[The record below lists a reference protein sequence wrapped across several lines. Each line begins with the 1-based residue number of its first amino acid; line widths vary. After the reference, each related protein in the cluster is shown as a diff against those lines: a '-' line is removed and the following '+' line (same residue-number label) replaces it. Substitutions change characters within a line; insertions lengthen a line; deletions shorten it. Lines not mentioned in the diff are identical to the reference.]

1 MTDSS
6 PAMADLLMTD
16 LLTKEAMT
24 AVGVGAFQHT
34 PVLAED
40 VIAYLACRSGGRY
53 VDGTVG
59 GGGHASAIL
68 EASAPDGILLGI
80 DRDPQAL
87 RSAARRL
94 TPYGERIT
102 LVRGN
107 YAQMDE
113 LARSVG
119 WTYADGIVLDLGVS
133 SPQLDIP
140 GRGFSYQHEAPL
152 DMRMDPTI
160 KQTAADLVNQASA
173 AELIRILREYGE
185 ERWASRIG
193 RFIVEARRR
202 EPIVTTMQ
210 LVEIIKAAVP
220 ASSRREGGHPARR
233 TFQALRI
240 AVNDEL
246 RSLEKGLA
254 AAWRLLT
261 PGGRLVVISFHS
273 LEDRIVKQFFQQ
285 KAAGCICPPDLPVCT
300 CGRRPELRLLTRRAV
315 IPLEMEIQANPRAR
329 SAKLR
334 AALKVMSAEGE
345 E

>member
-1 MTDSS
+1 M
-6 PAMADLLMTD
+6 
-16 LLTKEAMT
+16 
-24 AVGVGAFQHT
+24 GVSLYQHT
-34 PVLAED
+34 PVLVEE
-40 VIAYLACRSGGRY
+40 VLARLDCHAGGRY

-59 GGGHASAIL
+59 GGGHAAAIL
-68 EASAPDGILLGI
+68 EASAPDGLLLGI
-80 DRDPQAL
+80 DRDPMAL

-94 TPYGERIT
+94 APFGDRVT
-102 LVRGN
+102 LIRGN
-107 YAQMDE
+107 FAQMDD

-119 WTYADGIVLDLGVS
+119 WTYADGVVLDLGVS

-152 DMRMDPTI
+152 DMRMDPSI
-160 KQTAADLVNQASA
+160 KRTAADLVNQASP
-173 AELIRILREYGE
+173 AELTRILREYGE
-185 ERWASRIG
+185 ERWASRIS
-193 RFIVEARRR
+193 RFIAEARRR

-210 LVEIIKAAVP
+210 LVEVIKAAVP

-254 AAWRLLT
+254 AAWRLLA

-285 KAAGCICPPDLPVCT
+285 KASGCTCPPGLPVCT
-300 CGRRPELRLLTRRAV
+300 CGRRPELKLLTRRAV
-315 IPLEMEIQANPRAR
+315 TPSAAEIEANPRAR
-329 SAKLR
+329 SARLR
-334 AALKVMSAEGE
+334 AAVKVMPGEGE